1 MTLQKQMKS
10 TMRTS
15 NKNSKTLAII
25 PARGGSK
32 RLKNKNILKLNNKP
46 LIAYSIEAALASK
59 YIDEVVVTSDNETI
73 LEIATSYGTK
83 TIKRPNELATDSSA
97 TIDTIL
103 HTLEIYN
110 SFDTIIV
117 LQPTSPLRTSNHI
130 DEAIEEFINK
140 KANGVISVCKTEHS
154 PLWSNTLEKNNKM
167 DNFLSKELL
176 NLRSQDLP
184 EYFRLNGAIY
194 IAKKDKII
202 EQKTFFIDSNIYAYI
217 MPQEVSID
225 IDTHLDFLVCET
237 VLKYQLENAKIV
249 IDK

>member
-1 MTLQKQMKS
+1 
-10 TMRTS
+10 MRTS

-59 YIDEVVVTSDNETI
+59 YIDEVVVTSDNEAI
-73 LEIATSYGTK
+73 LEIATSYDAK
-83 TIKRPNELATDSSA
+83 TIKRPDKLATDSSA

>member
-15 NKNSKTLAII
+15 NKNSKTIAII

-73 LEIATSYGTK
+73 LEIATSYGAK
-83 TIKRPNELATDSSA
+83 TIQRPDKLATDSSA

-103 HTLEIYN
+103 HTLEIYS

-202 EQKTFFIDSNIYAYI
+202 EQNTFFIDSNIYAYI
-217 MPQEVSID
+217 MPQDVSID
-225 IDTHLDFLVCET
+225 IDTQLDFLMCET
-237 VLKYQLENAKIV
+237 VLKYQLENRL
-249 IDK
+249 